1 MKKAKN
7 NTTSEYIKVPG
18 STKAAPAVAK
28 LDTLNPN
35 ETASVTLRIRR
46 QKSIDKALEKGQPI
60 SREEYAAQYG
70 ASDSDI
76 EQVEAFATANHLSI
90 VESDKGR
97 RSVIVKGRIGDLEK
111 AFQVH
116 LTDYKDAKGIVFRGR
131 SGDVCIPAALE
142 GIVEGVFGLDNRPHA
157 TPHFQV
163 ARPAQDLTA
172 PPAGAVGFSPHVS
185 GGGFSPNQLNTI
197 YNYPK
202 NVTGKNQCIGIIELG
217 GGFRNADLTTYFT
230 GLGITTPSVK
240 AVSVD
245 GATNH
250 PTTPNG
256 ADGEVMLDI
265 EVAGAVAPGAGIV
278 VYFAPNTDQGFL
290 DAVTRAIHDTQN
302 KPSVISISWGAA
314 EVAWTQQS
322 LNSFNEAFKAA
333 SLLGVTICAAAGD
346 SGSDDSVGDGKV
358 HVDFPSSSP
367 YVLACGGTKLVTSG
381 NRITSETVWHEAADS
396 ATGGGVSNFFPL
408 PDYQKK
414 AKVPVSIDT
423 KFKGRGVPDVA
434 GNADPQTGYK
444 VRVDGQDMIIGG
456 TSAVAPLMA
465 GFIAL
470 VNEKNGKPAGF
481 INPKIY
487 TAAGSCRDITKGD
500 NITTSTKKG
509 YKAGKGWDA
518 CTGLGVLNKL

>member
-1 MKKAKN
+1 MKKAKEK
-7 NTTSEYIKVPG
+7 TAGAYVKVPG
-18 STKAAPAVAK
+18 STKANPAAVAI
-28 LDTLNPN
+28 DTLNPSD
-35 ETASVTLRIRR
+35 TASITIRVRR
-46 QKSIDKALEKGQPI
+46 QKSIDKALEKGQRI

-70 ASDSDI
+70 ASDEDI
-76 EQVEAFATANHLSI
+76 AKVEAFATDHHLSI

-97 RSVIVKGRIGDLEK
+97 RSVVVKGRISDLEK

-116 LTDYKDAKGIVFRGR
+116 LTHFKDDKGVVFRGR
-131 SGDVCIPAALE
+131 SGDVCVPAE
-142 GIVEGVFGLDNRPHA
+142 MDGIIEGVFGLDDRPHA
-157 TPHFQV
+157 QPHFQV
-163 ARPAQDLTA
+163 ARE
-172 PPAGAVGFSPHVS
+172 GNGMFSAHANGTS
-185 GGGFSPNQLNTI
+185 FTPNQLSSL
-197 YNYPK
+197 YNFPK
-202 NVTGKNQCIGIIELG
+202 NVTGKKQCIGIIELG
-217 GGFRNADLTTYFT
+217 GGFRNPDLSTYFS
-230 GLGITTPSVK
+230 GLGIAMPSVK

-245 GATNH
+245 GATNS
-250 PTTPNG
+250 PTTANS

-265 EVAGAVAPGAGIV
+265 EVAGAVAPGASIV

-290 DAVTRAIHDTQN
+290 DAITMAIHDTRN

-314 EVAWTQQS
+314 EIDWTGQS
-322 LNSFNEAFKAA
+322 LTSYNEAFKAA

-346 SGSDDSVGDGKV
+346 SGSDDNVGDGKV

-367 YVLACGGTKLVTSG
+367 YVVGCGGTKLMVKGTK
-381 NRITSETVWHEAADS
+381 ITSETVWHESADS
-396 ATGGGVSNFFPL
+396 ATGGGVSDFFQL

-414 AKVPVSIDT
+414 AKVPLSIDT

-444 VRVDGQDMIIGG
+444 VRVDGQNLVIGG

-465 GFIAL
+465 GLIAL

-487 TAAGSCRDITKGD
+487 ATAGSCRDITKGD
-500 NITTSTKKG
+500 NITTTTKKG

-518 CTGLGVLNKL
+518 CSGLGVLSKL